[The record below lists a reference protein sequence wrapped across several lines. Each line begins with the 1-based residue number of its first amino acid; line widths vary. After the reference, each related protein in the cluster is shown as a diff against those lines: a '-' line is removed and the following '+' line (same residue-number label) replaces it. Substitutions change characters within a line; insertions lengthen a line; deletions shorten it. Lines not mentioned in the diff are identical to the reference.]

1 MQNPEWITILKN
13 TKCGSV
19 AVSAGQTVQASG
31 ADALLLKT
39 LGKAR
44 DAEAEEI
51 REAIELAADEAAEA
65 AAMFD
70 GQADETDQ
78 LNDDNEN

>member
-1 MQNPEWITILKN
+1 MRTPEWITILKN

-19 AVSAGQTVQASG
+19 AVSAGQTVKASG

-51 REAIELAADEAAEA
+51 REAMELAADDAAEA
-65 AAMFD
+65 AAMFE
-70 GQADETDQ
+70 GQPDEMDE
-78 LNDDNEN
+78 LNDDDN

>member
-1 MQNPEWITILKN
+1 MQTPEWITILKN

-19 AVSAGQTVQASG
+19 SVSAGQTVKASG
-31 ADALLLKT
+31 ADALLLKN

-51 REAIELAADEAAEA
+51 REAMELAADEAAEA

-70 GQADETDQ
+70 GQPGETDQ
-78 LNDDNEN
+78 LNDANDD